1 MKTEELTAIG
11 LTEEQANQ
19 VLAINGKNIEKDK

>member
-11 LTEEQANQ
+11 LTEEQATQ
-19 VLAINGKNIEKDK
+19 VLAMNGLPWQR